1 MGRSGKV
8 ALTSIS
14 AFFHPDRLLLKM
26 SQLFPDFTVTRIF
39 ATLLATMLVGCQ
51 IAPDANRPV
60 QNAIAATDRIKQHA
74 NADGDWDAYPDLI
87 GDAQL
92 ALQQIPDDRLPQ
104 VTASLDEAIKSY
116 QMAMAYRGCD
126 LETNQMTQWT
136 CRNNMLRMVTRKIP
150 AVKDYLDRHRN
161 TEDSSSHFALNRA
174 DFIEFLQQHGAT
186 KLDEARSAR
195 AANES

>member
-1 MGRSGKV
+1 MVKDV
-8 ALTSIS
+8 AAI
-14 AFFHPDRLLLKM
+14 PR
-26 SQLFPDFTVTRIF
+26 FTVTRIF
-39 ATLLATMLVGCQ
+39 ATLLATILLGCQ

-60 QNAIAATDRIKQHA
+60 HNAIAATDRIKQHA

-104 VTASLDEAIKSY
+104 VTASLDEAIESY

-126 LETNQMTQWT
+126 LEANQMTQWT
-136 CRNNMLRMVTRKIP
+136 CRNNILRMVTRKIP

-161 TEDSSSHFALNRA
+161 PEDSSSHFALNRT

-186 KLDEARSAR
+186 QLDEARSAM